1 MFLGILLSSTPILVL
16 YISYT
21 SNITNEPA
29 MELLNIS
36 NNNVQNNTQ
45 NNWSHWEILIKIFV
59 N

>member
-1 MFLGILLSSTPILVL
+1 MFLGILLSSTPTLVL

-45 NNWSHWEILIKIFV
+45 NN
-59 N
+59 